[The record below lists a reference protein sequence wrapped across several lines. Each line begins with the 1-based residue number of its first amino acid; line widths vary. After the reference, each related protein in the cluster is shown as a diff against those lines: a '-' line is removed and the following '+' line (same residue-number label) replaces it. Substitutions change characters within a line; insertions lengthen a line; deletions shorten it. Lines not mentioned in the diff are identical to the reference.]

1 MYINSIKTNIV
12 ACLLLMFSAVT
23 TVTAANTWKI
33 ADQKVKA
40 GEQATILL
48 QLENTDEVVSFQ
60 MDITLPEGVMLS
72 ATPTISANRTDG
84 HVFNWN
90 NKSNSTYRCVVYNT
104 ANKAIK
110 GKTGTLL
117 SIPVQFTK
125 GFSTGQIKLS
135 QIVMADKKS
144 QSLTSSTEIG
154 TFTAEKELK
163 KIVLN
168 VSGLEQVV
176 NKEKAAE
183 VTLTT
188 LPSGL
193 SPACTITYYK
203 DSGLQQEAD
212 EDARQSSGIFYV
224 KITRAAD
231 DTYLAVSELYMMSVN
246 EKKEVTLTAPSGS
259 TLTAGLPL
267 SASILTGGSAINAE
281 DGSIPV
287 PGSFVWT
294 NGGTVVTESGEY
306 SATFIPADNLTYN
319 SKTVGVHLEVLPTY
333 FISVIN
339 PTTGGRIQLKGKND
353 NDVYTK
359 GQKLELK
366 AIPDAN
372 YEFAGWI
379 GLNSSSKNQMIEVTA
394 DNKDLTISANFVRKS
409 YTVSFSQPASGGR
422 LIIKN
427 ENGKEIRS
435 GESLP
440 HGTILTIM
448 AEPTKDM
455 KLDELK
461 VNNTALTT
469 GKYKLE
475 AAISSITASFSKI
488 PVSAFTLTVENL
500 THGSVRLYKADGA
513 MIPSGSSLPVN
524 TKFTVI
530 ALPENGYAAATPV
543 VKSNDKNVSPVDG
556 VYTVTNNMSVSV
568 AFTEKTY
575 EVKANVNG
583 DGTLT
588 LSSTGKCKYGTPI
601 TIKSATEK
609 SSRLVRIVA
618 NGKEV
623 QVGETLTVTSDLT
636 VTALFEK
643 RVDIKPK
650 YIIQVPQRYVYNG
663 ISRDFIAYATQTY
676 AFFSFDVNYIM
687 GSSNYDKAVD
697 AGSYDVVV
705 SRNED
710 NLYNAFKHTYN
721 NRLIIEKSGILVT
734 KAPTK
739 DDNGETHPATG
750 VKVTREEQNENLIK
764 FTYMGEGT
772 VANNYNE
779 TVYYLSTST
788 NKVALKF
795 NSSILRSAP
804 SKEVQGY
811 VRVTNGNLPYTA
823 EQLNAIP
830 EGTVVNA
837 EAVPANGYK
846 FIKWSDDVTDNPRKI
861 TVGSANMNF
870 TPLFDS
876 KPELKNITLSPASK
890 EYTGQA
896 QEVNLSGLP
905 QGADNCIVSFYS
917 DENCTQSAELK
928 NSGSYWVRVYR
939 PEDDKYKELNM
950 KLSYTIS
957 PASVGAL
964 VAPAAS
970 DVVIGETLAQSELS
984 GGNAGAVP
992 GIFQWENTATK
1003 VDKESNSF
1011 AVKFIPSDPNYKET
1025 TVLVNVKGIPATKSS
1040 GTNPDPEEPDTPVT
1054 PDTPSGGEETPGTE
1068 IKAPVITSRDA
1079 ETAVITW
1086 DKIEQ
1091 ATSYKLNLYNKNK
1104 TTLLQSLNF
1113 DKDGNLLRSTTISF
1127 QLTGLKADQVYYV
1140 ETIAYD
1146 KKGKEIVKK
1155 GLELPSAISTGNESI
1170 ENQLMLYV
1178 NNKTLHIYLPV
1189 QADVSIFTMN
1199 GIKVFQKDD
1208 VIGNMDV
1215 LLQQTGVNIV
1225 VFNMNDKLYSRKIM
1239 VK

>member
-1 MYINSIKTNIV
+1 MNINSIKTNIV

-23 TVTAANTWKI
+23 TATAANTWKI

-60 MDITLPEGVMLS
+60 MDITLPEGVMLA

-203 DSGLQQEAD
+203 DSKLQQKAD
-212 EDARQSSGIFYV
+212 EDVRKSSGIFYV
-224 KITRAAD
+224 NITRAAD
-231 DTYLAVSELYMMSVN
+231 DTYLAVSEIYMMSVN
-246 EKKEVTLTAPSGS
+246 EKKEVTLTAPLGS

-267 SASILTGGSAINAE
+267 SASILTEGSAKNAE
-281 DGSIPV
+281 DGNIPV

-319 SKTVGVHLEVLPTY
+319 SKTIGVQVEVLPTY

-339 PTTGGRIQLKGKND
+339 PTTGGRIQVKGKND

-372 YEFAGWI
+372 YEFAGWT
-379 GLNSSSKNQMIEVTA
+379 GLNSISKNHTIEITA
-394 DNKDLTISANFVRKS
+394 KDKDLTISANFVRKS
-409 YTVSFSQPASGGR
+409 YTVSFSQPASGGH

-427 ENGKEIRS
+427 ENGKEIKS
-435 GESLP
+435 GESFP

-448 AEPTKDM
+448 AEPTRGM

-461 VNNTALTT
+461 VNDTALTT

-500 THGSVRLYKADGA
+500 THGSVRLYKTDGA

-530 ALPENGYAAATPV
+530 ALPESGYVGAAPV
-543 VKSNDKNVSPVDG
+543 VKSNDKTITSSDG
-556 VYTVTNNMSVSV
+556 VYTVTGNISVYV
-568 AFTEKTY
+568 AFTEKEYT
-575 EVKANVNG
+575 VKTDVKG
-583 DGTLT
+583 PGSLV
-588 LSSTGKCKYGTPI
+588 LSKTGKCQYGTLV
-601 TIKSATEK
+601 TINEAKEN

-623 QVGETLTVTSDLT
+623 RVGETLTVTSDLT

-643 RVDIKPK
+643 RVDIKPE
-650 YIIQVPQRYVYNG
+650 YIIQAPQRYVYNG

-676 AFFSFDVNYIM
+676 AFFSFDVKYKI
-687 GSSNYDKAVD
+687 GDTDFDKAVN

-710 NLYNAFKHTYN
+710 NLYNAFNHTYD

-734 KAPTK
+734 KAPTSMN
-739 DDNGETHPATG
+739 DDGKTHPATG
-750 VKVTREEQNENLIK
+750 VKVSKIEEGKLIK
-764 FTYMGEGT
+764 FTYTGEGA
-772 VANNYNE
+772 VADNYNP

-788 NKVALKF
+788 NKVALNF
-795 NSSILRSAP
+795 NSSILRSAR
-804 SKEVQGY
+804 SNDVQGY

-823 EQLNAIP
+823 DELNSIP
-830 EGTVVNA
+830 EGTIVKA
-837 EAVPANGYK
+837 EAVANNGYK
-846 FIKWSDDVTDNPRKI
+846 FTKWSDDVTDNPREI
-861 TVGSANMNF
+861 TVGSTNMSF
-870 TPLFDS
+870 TPIFEG
-876 KPELKNITLSPASK
+876 KPELKNITLSPAST
-890 EYTGQA
+890 EYTGQV
-896 QEVNLSGLP
+896 QEVHLSGLP
-905 QGADNCIVSFYS
+905 QGADGCIVSFYS

-928 NSGSYWVRVYR
+928 NSGTYWVRVYR
-939 PEDDKYKELNM
+939 PEDNKFKELNTT
-950 KLSYTIS
+950 LSYTIT

-964 VAPAAS
+964 VAPTAS

-992 GIFQWENTATK
+992 GIFQWENTAIK

-1011 AVKFIPSDPNYKET
+1011 TIKFIPSDPNYKET
-1025 TVLVNVKGIPATKSS
+1025 SISVNVKGIPATKSN
-1040 GTNPDPEEPDTPVT
+1040 GTNPDPEEPVT
-1054 PDTPSGGEETPGTE
+1054 PDTPSGGEETPDPE
-1068 IKAPVITSRDA
+1068 IKAPVITSRDT

-1086 DKIEQ
+1086 EKIEK
-1091 ATSYKLNLYNKNK
+1091 AIGYKLNLYNNENK

-1113 DKDGNLLRSTTISF
+1113 DKDGDLLRSNSISF
-1127 QLTGLKADQVYYV
+1127 RLTGLKAEQTYYI

-1146 KKGKEIVKK
+1146 VDGKEIAKK
-1155 GLELPSAISTGNESI
+1155 GIKLPPAISTGNELI
-1170 ENQLMLYV
+1170 NKQAIITVE
-1178 NNKTLHIYLPV
+1178 NKTLHIHLTESM
-1189 QADVSIFTMN
+1189 DVSVFTIN
-1199 GIKVFQKDD
+1199 GSLVFQKDHAID
-1208 VIGNMDV
+1208 NMDV
-1215 LLQQTGVNIV
+1215 RLEKTGIYVV
-1225 VFNMNDKLYSRKIM
+1225 VFNKDNKQYSKKIRL
-1239 VK
+1239 